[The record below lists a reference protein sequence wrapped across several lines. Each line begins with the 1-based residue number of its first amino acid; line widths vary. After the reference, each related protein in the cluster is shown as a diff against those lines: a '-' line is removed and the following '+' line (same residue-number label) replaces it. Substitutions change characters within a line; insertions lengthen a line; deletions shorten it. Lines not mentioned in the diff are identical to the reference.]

1 MVGAVLVRGGKI
13 VATGYHKAAGG
24 DHAEIVA
31 LKRAGK
37 KARGATLYINLEP
50 CSHFGRTPPC
60 SRALI
65 SAGVKAVI
73 AGMRDPNPLVSGRG
87 LRELRR
93 AGIAVYTGLLE
104 NECRKLNEAF
114 VKFISR
120 GLPFVILKLAVSLDG
135 KIATLSG
142 DSQWVSGEESRNLVH
157 RLRNQV
163 DAVLVGSGTV
173 IADDPQLTCRIP
185 GGRNP
190 RRVVLDRRLRVS
202 PSARLFRLP
211 DPEKTLVVTGQRG
224 GAAHVRALEARGAK
238 VLRLGERDGKIP
250 WSAILKELARQG
262 IQSVMIEGGAATAA
276 AVLKDYAVDKILFFY
291 APKII
296 GGDGRAMIEGLGT
309 RLVRKSLPVRRL
321 DFAKVGE
328 DILVSGYLDG

>member
-31 LKRAGK
+31 LKRAGA

-65 SAGVKAVI
+65 RAGVKAVI

-87 LRELRR
+87 FRELRR
-93 AGIAVYTGLLE
+93 AGIAVYAGLLE
-104 NECRKLNEAF
+104 DECRALNEAF
-114 VKFISR
+114 IKFISQ
-120 GLPFVILKLAVSLDG
+120 GLPFVILKLAASLDG
-135 KIATLSG
+135 KIATLNG
-142 DSQWVSGEESRNLVH
+142 DSQWISGEQSRDLVH

-173 IADDPQLTCRIP
+173 IADDPQLTCRIA

-190 RRVVLDRRLRVS
+190 WRVVLDRRLRIS

-211 DPEKTLVVTGQRG
+211 DPEKTLVLTSQRG
-224 GAAHVRALEARGAK
+224 AATRVRALEARGAK
-238 VLRLGERDGKIP
+238 VLRLAERGGKIP
-250 WSAILKELARQG
+250 WGAILKVLARQG
-262 IQSVMIEGGAATAA
+262 IQSLMIEGGAATAA
-276 AVLKDYAVDKILFFY
+276 AALKDNAVDKVLFFY

-296 GGDGRAMIEGLGT
+296 GGDGRVMIEGLGT
-309 RLVRKSLPVRRL
+309 QSVKESLPVRRL
-321 DFAKVGE
+321 EFAKSGS
-328 DILVSGYLDG
+328 DIVVSGYL